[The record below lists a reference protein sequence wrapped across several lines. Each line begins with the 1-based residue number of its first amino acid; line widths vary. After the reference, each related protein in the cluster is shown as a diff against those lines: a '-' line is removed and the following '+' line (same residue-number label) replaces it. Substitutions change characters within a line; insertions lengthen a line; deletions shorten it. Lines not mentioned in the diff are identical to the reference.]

1 MALFNVDSHTA
12 SRRRF
17 ILVADSRPAGL
28 SYTSTL
34 LKRFEYNVCPA
45 RTAGEAL
52 ETASIITPILVIT
65 AQNLDDMPVREL
77 IGKLKQIDSTRA
89 VSTIVLTTRKADP
102 ENERACLCA
111 GAVTCLPA
119 HTPVED
125 LYRVIQ
131 MAVEPVPRMNLRIN
145 TKLPVTINNNAV
157 DCDEGG
163 CAQALSENGAY
174 IRTSKPYPLKTRLPV
189 QIHLADTRLSVEAEV
204 IYTRKPGNEP
214 KPQVGM
220 GLQFVHISLGDQLRI
235 RKFIRDEITRGI
247 R

>member
-1 MALFNVDSHTA
+1 MALFNVDTCTA

-17 ILVADSRPAGL
+17 VLVVDSRPANL
-28 SYTSTL
+28 LYLSTL

-52 ETASIITPILVIT
+52 ETASIITPILIIT
-65 AQNLDDMPVREL
+65 AQNLDDMPGCEL
-77 IGKLKQIDSTRA
+77 IEKLKQTGSTHA
-89 VSTIVLTTRKADP
+89 VSTIVLTRKADP
-102 ENERACLCA
+102 ENERACLAA
-111 GAVTCLPA
+111 GAITCLSA
-119 HTPVED
+119 RTPIED

-131 MAVEPVPRMNLRIN
+131 MAVEPIPRMNLRIN
-145 TKLPVTINNNAV
+145 TKLPVTINSNTV

-163 CAQALSENGAY
+163 CAQVLSENGAY

-204 IYTRKPGNEP
+204 IYTRESGNGLE
-214 KPQVGM
+214 PQVGM

-235 RKFIRDEITRGI
+235 RKFIRDEITKGI
-247 R
+247 Q